1 MKLAEAMV
9 LAAGLLGL
17 SGSLYAQQED
27 FMSLAE
33 DANFRESDLDGDGML
48 DADEWRVYIRERGP

>member
-1 MKLAEAMV
+1 MKLAKAMV

-17 SGSLYAQQED
+17 SGSLYAQQD

-33 DANFRESDLDGDGML
+33 DANFRESDLNGDGTL
-48 DADEWRVYIRERGP
+48 DAEEWRLYIGEKTS